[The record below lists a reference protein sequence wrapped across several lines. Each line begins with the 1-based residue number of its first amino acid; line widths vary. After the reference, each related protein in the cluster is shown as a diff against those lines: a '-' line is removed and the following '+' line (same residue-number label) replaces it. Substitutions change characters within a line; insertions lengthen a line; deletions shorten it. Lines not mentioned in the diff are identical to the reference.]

1 MMKKEML
8 LRKSLFQSSLLLN
21 RKGLNHGA
29 TGNLSCRND
38 NGFIITPSGV
48 SLENLDSNSMV
59 EIGFNG
65 EIINSK
71 SNYKPSS
78 EWLFHRDIYATKDD
92 IHAIV
97 HTHSVFSSTLSVIG
111 ESIPPFHYMI
121 AVAGG
126 DSIRCS
132 DYALFGSQELSNNII
147 IAMEQRKACLIS
159 NHGMIAIGKDLNE
172 AINIAIEVEHLAQV
186 YVQAKMIGTPK
197 LLNDNQMLEVIDK
210 FKNYGE
216 WSKD

>member
-1 MMKKEML
+1 
-8 LRKSLFQSSLLLN
+8 
-21 RKGLNHGA
+21 
-29 TGNLSCRND
+29 
-38 NGFIITPSGV
+38 
-48 SLENLDSNSMV
+48 MV

-78 EWLFHRDIYATKDD
+78 EWLFHRDIYAAKDD

>member
-78 EWLFHRDIYATKDD
+78 ESVSY
-92 IHAIV
+92 
-97 HTHSVFSSTLSVIG
+97 THLTL
-111 ESIPPFHYMI
+111 PTTP
-121 AVAGG
+121 
-126 DSIRCS
+126 
-132 DYALFGSQELSNNII
+132 
-147 IAMEQRKACLIS
+147 
-159 NHGMIAIGKDLNE
+159 
-172 AINIAIEVEHLAQV
+172 
-186 YVQAKMIGTPK
+186 YV
-197 LLNDNQMLEVIDK
+197 
-210 FKNYGE
+210 
-216 WSKD
+216 

>member
-78 EWLFHRDIYATKDD
+78 EWLFHRDIYAAKDD

-147 IAMEQRKACLIS
+147 IAMEQRKACLIT

-216 WSKD
+216 WPKD

>member
-78 EWLFHRDIYATKDD
+78 EWLFHRDIYAAKDD

>member
-1 MMKKEML
+1 MKKDMVQEEGL
-8 LRKSLFQSSLLLN
+8 LQSSLILN

-29 TGNLSCRND
+29 TGNLSCRGN
-38 NGFIITPSGV
+38 NAFIITPSGIN
-48 SLENLDSNSMV
+48 LENLDADAMV
-59 EIGFNG
+59 EVGING
-65 EIINSK
+65 EIIKSK
-71 SNYKPSS
+71 NNHKPSS
-78 EWLFHRDIYATKDD
+78 EWLFHRDIYASRDD
-92 IHAIV
+92 INAIV
-97 HTHSVFSSTLSVIG
+97 HTHSVFSSTLSVLG

-132 DYALFGSQELSNNII
+132 EYALFGTQELSNNII
-147 IAMEQRKACLIS
+147 VAIKQRKACLIS

-172 AINIAIEVEHLAQV
+172 ATNIAIEVEHLAQV

-197 LLNDNQMLEVIDK
+197 LLNDRQMCEVIDK

-216 WSKD
+216 WRKD